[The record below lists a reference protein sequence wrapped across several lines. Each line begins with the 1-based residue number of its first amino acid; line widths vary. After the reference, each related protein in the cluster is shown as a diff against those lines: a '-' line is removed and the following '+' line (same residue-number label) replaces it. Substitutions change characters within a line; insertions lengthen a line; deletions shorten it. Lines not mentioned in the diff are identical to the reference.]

1 MSEIISEIIS
11 FLTTPEING
20 WLLAAKF
27 VFLFFAFIFIVIIIL
42 GLLKTTWLERIML
55 KDMVEF
61 FTLKPY
67 SQSKFKKIWDK
78 ITGRKT

>member
-1 MSEIISEIIS
+1 MQEIISEIIS
-11 FLTTPEING
+11 FLTAPEING
-20 WLLAAKF
+20 WLLVAKL
-27 VFLFFAFIFIVIIIL
+27 VFLFFTFVFIVIIIL

-61 FTLKPY
+61 LTLKPY
-67 SQSKFKKIWDK
+67 SQSRFKKIWDK

>member
-1 MSEIISEIIS
+1 MQEIIS
-11 FLTTPEING
+11 FLISPEISG
-20 WLLAAKF
+20 WLLAAKI
-27 VFLFFAFIFIVIIIL
+27 VFLFFTFTLIVIIVL

-61 FTLKPY
+61 LTLRPY